1 MILEFQVTM
10 KSGGNPPESLTL
22 LGHRE
27 WSELGPRS
35 SCILMTG
42 LSLYNLFLYDILV
55 DFEDNSVKSFNN
67 HTFFSLVL
75 QGDAVEI
82 VQGPQVKE
90 P

>member
-1 MILEFQVTM
+1 
-10 KSGGNPPESLTL
+10 
-22 LGHRE
+22 
-27 WSELGPRS
+27 
-35 SCILMTG
+35 MTG
-42 LSLYNLFLYDILV
+42 LSLYNLFLYHILV
-55 DFEDNSVKSFNN
+55 ELEDNSVKSLNN

>member
-1 MILEFQVTM
+1 
-10 KSGGNPPESLTL
+10 
-22 LGHRE
+22 
-27 WSELGPRS
+27 
-35 SCILMTG
+35 MTG